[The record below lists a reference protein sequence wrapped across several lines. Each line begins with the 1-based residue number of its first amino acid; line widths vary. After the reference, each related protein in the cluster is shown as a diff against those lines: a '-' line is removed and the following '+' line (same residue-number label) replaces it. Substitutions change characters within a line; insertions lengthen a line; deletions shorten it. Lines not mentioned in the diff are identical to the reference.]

1 MRVGAELLE
10 LARSSG
16 ARSVYV
22 VGTGRDAGKTTAL
35 RAIYAAALDAGVRC
49 GVASIGRDGD
59 AAFRDDM
66 RPKPRLWLAPPTVF
80 VTARGALPH
89 SPACE
94 IVELSTLQSA
104 AGTLLYARAASAAF
118 YELVGPPTASGVR
131 EIVEGLASRCD
142 FVIVD
147 GAVDRVAALAGS
159 TGAIVVACG
168 AATANT
174 AHEAVDDVA
183 ALVARLRTPALD
195 PRAPAVHV
203 DGALTA
209 ANAAAYVAAGET
221 RQIVVRDPTQIALG
235 GRSAATAFAR
245 LTIRCERPLRVIAA
259 TVASIG
265 PERSF
270 EPRAFAGDVARATGL
285 PAFDVYAGARAS

>member
-1 MRVGAELLE
+1 VRVGGELLN
-10 LARSSG
+10 LVRSSE

-35 RAIYAAALDAGVRC
+35 RAIYAAALDAGIRC
-49 GVASIGRDGD
+49 GVASIGRDSD

-80 VTARGALPH
+80 VTARGTLPL

-94 IVELSTLQSA
+94 ILELSDLRSA
-104 AGTLLYARAASAAF
+104 AGTLLYARAVSSAF
-118 YELVGPPTASGVR
+118 YELVGPPTASGLR
-131 EIVEGLASRCD
+131 EIVDGLASRCD

-159 TGAIVVACG
+159 SGAIVVACG
-168 AATANT
+168 AATAAT
-174 AHEAVDDVA
+174 EHEAVGDVV
-183 ALVARLRTPALD
+183 ALVARLRTPAMD
-195 PRAPAVHV
+195 PRAPAIHV

-209 ANAAAYVAAGET
+209 ADAAAYVAAGEM

-235 GRSAATAFAR
+235 GRAAETAFAR

-265 PERSF
+265 PQRSF
-270 EPRAFAGDVARATGL
+270 EPRAFAAQVARATGL
-285 PAFDVYAGARAS
+285 PVFDVYAGARAA